1 MKKLLYCA
9 VALAGLFAA
18 ASCQQESLEPVQ
30 ETGAVTFTVEAPAA
44 LQTRAIADGLNVNEL
59 VYEVW
64 LTESFDKLPG

>member
-9 VALAGLFAA
+9 AALAVAFFAG
-18 ASCQQESLEPVQ
+18 SCQQENLEPVQ
-30 ETGAVTFTVEAPAA
+30 ESNAVTFTVEAPAA